1 MRYFLHMRRG
11 EELIQDPDGTELP
24 DLDAVM
30 AEAIQGARQILAE
43 NVMSGSV
50 VTGRKFE
57 ICDEQGKVLLVVP
70 FSEAVKLI

>member
-24 DLDAVM
+24 NLDAVR
-30 AEAIQGARQILAE
+30 AEAIQGARQILAQ